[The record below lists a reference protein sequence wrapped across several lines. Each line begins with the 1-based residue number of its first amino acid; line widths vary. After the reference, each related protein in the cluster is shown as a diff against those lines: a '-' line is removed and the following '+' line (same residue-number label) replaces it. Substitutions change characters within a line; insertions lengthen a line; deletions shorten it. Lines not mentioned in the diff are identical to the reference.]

1 MPRND
6 PLRAR
11 LQTSQRRLE
20 LAPRGYRRGRIFA
33 LARLLVLFTSAQALD
48 AQEWPEAISGTGR
61 PTIEIPRLDAA
72 VTIDGALDEPA
83 WARAVR
89 LSGFSQY
96 QPVDGRAAEEQTD
109 VLVWYSPDALHFGIV
124 AYDRD
129 PSTLRATVA
138 HRDDLDQEDSVTI
151 YLDTFNDRRRAFFFT
166 VNPLGAQQDGVHSE
180 GSGAAGTLFGGNID
194 KSPDYK
200 FDSKGSVTDSGYIVE
215 LRIPFK
221 SLRYPGSGPQTWG
234 INIKRKIQRTGYED
248 TWTDVRRA
256 SASFLAQSGTI
267 TGLHDM
273 RRGVVTEVQPVVTSD
288 ASGQRLA
295 AGGRF
300 LRAAV
305 ELDPSVN
312 VRVGLPN
319 VAIDATINPD
329 FSQVETDA
337 GLVTTNERF
346 ALFVPEKRPFFL
358 EGVELF
364 STPNQLVYTRRIVA
378 PIAGGK
384 FTGKLGPLG
393 VAYLTAVDDTASG
406 NVAVNIARLRV
417 DFGANSLAG
426 VTYTDRTGP
435 GEFNRVL
442 AADSR
447 MVFKRLYFVEGQVG
461 RSFNAGGGPTEGSP
475 IWHAAFDRT
484 GRQWGFN
491 YRVLGVGE
499 TFSAQ
504 SGFVPR
510 NNIVDA
516 HAFNRLSF
524 YGGRGAPF
532 ENLTMFFGPTRVWSY
547 GDFLKRAAIEGNEM
561 LRANLQMRGGWQAG
575 AQLRR
580 SFVRFERAAYRSYT
594 ILSESGVPVPFDPP
608 ADLSG
613 SFGTLLS
620 VTTPIFRTV
629 NAKVEVQRAE
639 VPIFPEAA
647 EGRETRAVTSAS
659 VRPTSS
665 IRIEWSHTYSRI
677 TRARDDS
684 EFARTIIPR
693 VRVDV
698 QPRRS
703 LFFRTIAEYRAER
716 QSVLV
721 DPRSGA
727 PLFVDGVA
735 SGLDFN
741 GLRVDWLFSYEPT
754 PGTAVLVGYGTS
766 LEAPEALRQL
776 ERTDDRVF
784 VKLAYLFR
792 R

>member
-1 MPRND
+1 M
-6 PLRAR
+6 L
-11 LQTSQRRLE
+11 
-20 LAPRGYRRGRIFA
+20 A
-33 LARLLVLFTSAQALD
+33 LARLLVLLTSAQALD
-48 AQEWPEAISGTGR
+48 AQKWPEAISGTGR
-61 PTIEIPRLDAA
+61 PTVAIPRVDAA

-129 PSTLRATVA
+129 PSTVRATVA

-151 YLDTFNDRRRAFFFT
+151 YLDTFNDRRRAFFFA
-166 VNPLGAQQDGVHSE
+166 VNPLGAQQDGVQSE

-221 SLRYPGSGPQTWG
+221 SLRYPGTGPQTWG

-288 ASGQRLA
+288 ASGQRLS
-295 AGGRF
+295 AGGQFR
-300 LRAAV
+300 RAAV

-319 VAIDATINPD
+319 VAIDATIHPD

-378 PIAGGK
+378 PIVGGK
-384 FTGKLGPLG
+384 VTGKLGPLG

-406 NVAVNIARLRV
+406 N
-417 DFGANSLAG
+417 
-426 VTYTDRTGP
+426 
-435 GEFNRVL
+435 
-442 AADSR
+442 
-447 MVFKRLYFVEGQVG
+447 
-461 RSFNAGGGPTEGSP
+461 
-475 IWHAAFDRT
+475 
-484 GRQWGFN
+484 
-491 YRVLGVGE
+491 
-499 TFSAQ
+499 
-504 SGFVPR
+504 
-510 NNIVDA
+510 
-516 HAFNRLSF
+516 
-524 YGGRGAPF
+524 
-532 ENLTMFFGPTRVWSY
+532 
-547 GDFLKRAAIEGNEM
+547 
-561 LRANLQMRGGWQAG
+561 
-575 AQLRR
+575 
-580 SFVRFERAAYRSYT
+580 
-594 ILSESGVPVPFDPP
+594 
-608 ADLSG
+608 
-613 SFGTLLS
+613 
-620 VTTPIFRTV
+620 
-629 NAKVEVQRAE
+629 
-639 VPIFPEAA
+639 
-647 EGRETRAVTSAS
+647 
-659 VRPTSS
+659 
-665 IRIEWSHTYSRI
+665 
-677 TRARDDS
+677 
-684 EFARTIIPR
+684 
-693 VRVDV
+693 
-698 QPRRS
+698 
-703 LFFRTIAEYRAER
+703 
-716 QSVLV
+716 
-721 DPRSGA
+721 
-727 PLFVDGVA
+727 
-735 SGLDFN
+735 
-741 GLRVDWLFSYEPT
+741 
-754 PGTAVLVGYGTS
+754 GYGTS